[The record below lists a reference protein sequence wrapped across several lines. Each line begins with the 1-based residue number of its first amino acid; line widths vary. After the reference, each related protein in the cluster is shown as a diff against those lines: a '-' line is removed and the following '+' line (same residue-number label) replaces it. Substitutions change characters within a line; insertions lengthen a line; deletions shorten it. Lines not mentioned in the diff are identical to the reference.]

1 MVKALADE
9 VRGLKATV
17 AALQCSN
24 GKPSSTTWTTVPTG
38 GSKGKGKLGGK
49 VNDPGPKS
57 GHSTSDSDSSPS
69 TSPQPS
75 RNPAGERKQ
84 QWHSI
89 KSLPARR
96 PNKPPKAPASSENY
110 KPVDGVRRVW
120 GTMRDSSCQTVL
132 GTLQRLTSVAQSIE
146 VRRKFKKV
154 GEKKVRWWFLI
165 RGEES
170 VFECLQ
176 TEWANVENST
186 SWKLEQCY
194 QPATPPTETSEP
206 SESTSN
212 PDQPTPSNPTAGIP
226 RESVSNP
233 EQPTCSHTSASE
245 TPDPGASPISGPT
258 NAPSPAQSPAN
269 SLSPRQESANTN

>member
-1 MVKALADE
+1 MLPYSAL
-9 VRGLKATV
+9 TV
-17 AALQCSN
+17 N
-24 GKPSSTTWTTVPTG
+24 PVDHRPYYG
-38 GSKGKGKLGGK
+38 GSKGKG
-49 VNDPGPKS
+49 NPGPKS

-69 TSPQPS
+69 TSAQPS
-75 RNPAGERKQ
+75 RKPAGERKQ

-120 GTMRDSSCQTVL
+120 GTMRDSSCRTVL

-170 VFECLQ
+170 VLECLQ

-206 SESTSN
+206 SEPTSN
-212 PDQPTPSNPTAGIP
+212 PDQPTPSNPTAGILP
-226 RESVSNP
+226 VS
-233 EQPTCSHTSASE
+233 QSLILSSLFVVIQVLVRH
-245 TPDPGASPISGPT
+245 PIPVL
-258 NAPSPAQSPAN
+258 PL
-269 SLSPRQESANTN
+269 SLVPLMRHPLLSLQLMVYRQGRRVLTLTD